1 MNKSWLR
8 RVGSTVVAAAAAV
21 VVAAAPASAHVTVSA
36 PGATR
41 GGSAVL
47 VFRVPNE
54 SLTNSPT
61 VELAVRIPGVTA
73 VDTLAVPGWKVV
85 THKDGSVTA
94 VTWTADS
101 GGGIGPGQF
110 GQFTVLAN
118 GLPDM
123 DKMTMPAVQTY
134 ADGEIVKWE
143 DQPETGKGEPEYP
156 APTLALA
163 AKQSGGAEN
172 HGDIPAMSTSSGS
185 ASDDTARWLGVIGI
199 VLGALGL
206 LIGGGAVMRRRQ

>member
-1 MNKSWLR
+1 MNKSWLGR
-8 RVGSTVVAAAAAV
+8 AGSTVVAAAV
-21 VVAAAPASAHVTVSA
+21 VVIAAAPAAAHVTVSA
-36 PGATR
+36 PDAAR

-54 SLTNSPT
+54 SVTNSPT
-61 VELAVRIPGVTA
+61 VELAVQIPGVTA
-73 VDTLAVPGWKVV
+73 IDTEAMPGWKAV
-85 THKDGSVTA
+85 THKDGDVTA

-110 GQFTVLAN
+110 GEFSVLAN
-118 GLPDM
+118 GLPD
-123 DKMTMPAVQTY
+123 KAKITMPAVQTY
-134 ADGEIVKWE
+134 ADGEVIKW
-143 DQPETGKGEPEYP
+143 DQSATDKGEPEYP

-163 AKQSGGAEN
+163 AEQSGGAHN

-185 ASDDTARWLGVIGI
+185 SSDDTARWLGVIGI

>member
-1 MNKSWLR
+1 MNKSWLGR
-8 RVGSTVVAAAAAV
+8 AGSTGVAAAAV
-21 VVAAAPASAHVTVSA
+21 VVIAAAPASAHVTVSA
-36 PGATR
+36 PDAAR

-54 SLTNSPT
+54 SMTNSPT
-61 VELAVRIPGVTA
+61 VELAVQIPGVTA
-73 VDTLAVPGWKVV
+73 IDTEAVPGWKAV
-85 THKDGSVTA
+85 THKDGNVTA

-110 GQFTVLAN
+110 GEFSVLAN

-123 DKMTMPAVQTY
+123 DKLTMPAVQTY
-134 ADGEIVKWE
+134 ADGQVIKW
-143 DQPETGKGEPEYP
+143 DQSASDKGEPEYP

-163 AKQSGGAEN
+163 AERSGGAEN
-172 HGDIPAMSTSSGS
+172 HGDIPARSTTGGSS
-185 ASDDTARWLGVIGI
+185 SDDTARWLGVIGI

-206 LIGGGAVMRRRQ
+206 LIGGGAVMRRR

>member
-1 MNKSWLR
+1 MNKSWLGR
-8 RVGSTVVAAAAAV
+8 AGGTAVAAAAAAV
-21 VVAAAPASAHVTVSA
+21 MIAAAPASAHVTVSA
-36 PGATR
+36 PDAAR

-54 SLTNSPT
+54 SVTNSPT
-61 VELAVRIPGVTA
+61 VELVVQIPGVTA
-73 VDTLAVPGWKVV
+73 VDTEAVPGWKTVAR
-85 THKDGSVTA
+85 KDGNVTA

-110 GQFTVLAN
+110 GEFSVLAN

-123 DKMTMPAVQTY
+123 DKLTMPAVQTY
-134 ADGEIVKWE
+134 ADGQVVKW
-143 DQPETGKGEPEYP
+143 DQSATDKGEPEYP
-156 APTLALA
+156 APTVALA

-172 HGDIPAMSTSSGS
+172 HGDISAMSTSSGS
-185 ASDDTARWLGVIGI
+185 PSDDTARWLGVIGI

-206 LIGGGAVMRRRQ
+206 LTGVGAVMRRRS